1 MGFRFLFCLYLL
13 CSMLI
18 SPASSMGLQKLEV
31 EYNQCPSALDVTVPR
46 FGWQLVSNSHE
57 RGIYQT
63 AYQLEVKDEA
73 GKVVWNSGKVPTD
86 VSQHVTYQGKALKPA
101 TRYIWKVKIWN
112 NKGEIAEKDAWF
124 ETSLMTSDDKEGWNG
139 ARWIGG
145 SDEDMVLYSHYLP
158 VFRLDCSF
166 QMKKQ
171 ATSRKISFVYGANDE
186 RLMNANQNIYHIASG
201 KDESYIKVEFDLSLL
216 KDGRNA
222 WIHIYRAGYQPDDK
236 PSVPLKSFMLP
247 VDVLNA
253 ENQYQLHTFSLYSNL
268 GFTTLKKGE
277 VQIGEVN
284 LNPIRFGSL
293 VCMLPLV
300 VFMKCIS
307 TDSA

>member
-1 MGFRFLFCLYLL
+1 
-13 CSMLI
+13 
-18 SPASSMGLQKLEV
+18 
-31 EYNQCPSALDVTVPR
+31 
-46 FGWQLVSNSHE
+46 
-57 RGIYQT
+57 
-63 AYQLEVKDEA
+63 
-73 GKVVWNSGKVPTD
+73 
-86 VSQHVTYQGKALKPA
+86 
-101 TRYIWKVKIWN
+101 
-112 NKGEIAEKDAWF
+112 
-124 ETSLMTSDDKEGWNG
+124 
-139 ARWIGG
+139 
-145 SDEDMVLYSHYLP
+145 
-158 VFRLDCSF
+158 
-166 QMKKQ
+166 
-171 ATSRKISFVYGANDE
+171 
-186 RLMNANQNIYHIASG
+186 MNANKNIYHIASG

-284 LNPIRFGSL
+284 LNPIRFVRL